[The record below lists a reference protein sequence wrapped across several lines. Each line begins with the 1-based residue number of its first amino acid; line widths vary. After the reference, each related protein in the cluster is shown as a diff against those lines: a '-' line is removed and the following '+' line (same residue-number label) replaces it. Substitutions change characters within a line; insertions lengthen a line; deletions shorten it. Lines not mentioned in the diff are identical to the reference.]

1 MKTKIIY
8 ISGNELFE
16 MTAIRAAMDEVRA
29 TLGLDKD
36 TILFGVPVD
45 CDTAIAEQKTAPVD
59 VDIAPAEPLC
69 VAESEI
75 VQPVAEPQHIT
86 PEIITPVISVVTP
99 EPAGESEPVPS
110 QVEEDVVAPI
120 APVVDEP
127 VIVDVAEPVVESDA
141 DVVIPILSVLSV
153 QDDEPETL
161 TEPATV
167 QVAEPIAEPVMV
179 DVVEPIAEPVA
190 EPVIAMVD
198 IAEPVVAEPAVDT
211 VSEPVVAEPVSI
223 HDIITDEA
231 PTAPMEKSLEHLFD
245 SLTPL
250 REDVETIDAD
260 DSDLQSVL
268 PDDDDATLAQL
279 ASEFVASAD
288 KIKSTPQG
296 KISKLKIKNII
307 PFKPKREEPS
317 LMGDLF
323 GWAGMAANDDDF
335 AIPGFFKKQG

>member
-45 CDTAIAEQKTAPVD
+45 CDTAIADVKTTSVEHE
-59 VDIAPAEPLC
+59 IAPAEPLC
-69 VAESEI
+69 EQVA
-75 VQPVAEPQHIT
+75 T
-86 PEIITPVISVVTP
+86 
-99 EPAGESEPVPS
+99 
-110 QVEEDVVAPI
+110 
-120 APVVDEP
+120 
-127 VIVDVAEPVVESDA
+127 PVVESVIESVIETPETITPVVSVITPEPVIENEAIIEPVVDVEPVVVPDSAADAEPAA

-153 QDDEPETL
+153 KEDDVAQ
-161 TEPATV
+161 PAAPA
-167 QVAEPIAEPVMV
+167 AEVMPEPVV
-179 DVVEPIAEPVA
+179 IDNVEPIAEPVITDVPVKA
-190 EPVIAMVD
+190 VDEP
-198 IAEPVVAEPAVDT
+198 IAETVADPVPVATE
-211 VSEPVVAEPVSI
+211 SVSI
-223 HDIITDEA
+223 EDMITDEA
-231 PTAPMEKSLEHLFD
+231 PTAPMEKTLEQLFD

-250 REDVETIDAD
+250 REDVDAPSVTD
-260 DSDLQSVL
+260 TFDTDFDTVL
-268 PDDDDATLAQL
+268 PEDDAADATLAQL
-279 ASEFVASAD
+279 ATEFASSAD
-288 KIKSTPQG
+288 KIKPAPQG
-296 KISKLKIKNII
+296 KISKLKNII

>member
-45 CDTAIAEQKTAPVD
+45 CDTAIAEKKPAPVD
-59 VDIAPAEPLC
+59 ADIAPSEPLC
-69 VAESEI
+69 MVETEN
-75 VQPVAEPQHIT
+75 VQPVAEPADIIS
-86 PEIITPVISVVTP
+86 EIVTP
-99 EPAGESEPVPS
+99 AMSIVSPEPV
-110 QVEEDVVAPI
+110 V
-120 APVVDEP
+120 EP
-127 VIVDVAEPVVESDA
+127 VSVETHDAEYVAEPVVDIVAEPVATADA

-153 QDDEPETL
+153 QDDEAESM
-161 TEPATV
+161 AD
-167 QVAEPIAEPVMV
+167 VAADVIAEPVTESV
-179 DVVEPIAEPVA
+179 AADDAEPVVEPVVAIADVAEPVA
-190 EPVIAMVD
+190 
-198 IAEPVVAEPAVDT
+198 AEPIVDVV
-211 VSEPVVAEPVSI
+211 EPVSI

-250 REDVETIDAD
+250 REDVVATDELNTGLE
-260 DSDLQSVL
+260 SDL

-279 ASEFVASAD
+279 ANEFAASAD

>member
-99 EPAGESEPVPS
+99 EPAGEFEPVPS

-161 TEPATV
+161 NEPATV
-167 QVAEPIAEPVMV
+167 QVAEPVAEPVMV
-179 DVVEPIAEPVA
+179 DVVEPIAEPVT
-190 EPVIAMVD
+190 EPIVTITDVV
-198 IAEPVVAEPAVDT
+198 EPVVAEPAVDT
-211 VSEPVVAEPVSI
+211 VSEPVDAEPVSI

>member
-99 EPAGESEPVPS
+99 EPAGEPEPVPS

-127 VIVDVAEPVVESDA
+127 VIVDVAEPVVESDT

-153 QDDEPETL
+153 QEETDAI
-161 TEPATV
+161 PQSSADIV
-167 QVAEPIAEPVMV
+167 
-179 DVVEPIAEPVA
+179 AEPVA
-190 EPVIAMVD
+190 EPVVAMVD

-211 VSEPVVAEPVSI
+211 VSEPVDAEPVSI
-223 HDIITDEA
+223 HDIITDEP

>member
-69 VAESEI
+69 VSESEI

-99 EPAGESEPVPS
+99 EPAGEPEPVPS

-127 VIVDVAEPVVESDA
+127 VIVDAAEPVVESDT

-153 QDDEPETL
+153 QEETDAI
-161 TEPATV
+161 PQSAADI
-167 QVAEPIAEPVMV
+167 VAEPIAEPVMI

-190 EPVIAMVD
+190 EPVVAMAD
-198 IAEPVVAEPAVDT
+198 IAEPVAAEPAVDT